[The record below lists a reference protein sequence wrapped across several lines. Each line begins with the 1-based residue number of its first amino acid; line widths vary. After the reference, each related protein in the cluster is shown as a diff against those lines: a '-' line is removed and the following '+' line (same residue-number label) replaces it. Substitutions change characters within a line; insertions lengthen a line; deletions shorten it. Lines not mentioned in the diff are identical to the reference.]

1 MYTQGSLHCW
11 LIFIVRIA
19 CMQLLLL
26 VWRQYRWPFIAVMA
40 LSLASAALGIG
51 LIAFINV
58 RLIEMVDTSLSVLPE
73 FLGLLLLLMAVTLG
87 SQLALTALGHHFVF
101 RLRSEFIKR
110 ILDTQVERVEQLG
123 SASLLAGLTSDVRA
137 ITIAFVRL
145 PELVQGI
152 ILTFGSAAYLAWLSS
167 KMLAV
172 TALWIAITIWG
183 GFMLVSR
190 VYKHMAVLRETEDK
204 LYNDY
209 QTVLEGRKELT
220 LNRERAEHIFNH
232 LYIPDAREYR
242 HHIIRADTFHLSAV
256 NWSNIM
262 MLGAIGLVFWM
273 ANGLGWADTN
283 VAATYSLTLLFLRT
297 PLLSA
302 VGALPTLLSAQ
313 VAFNKLKKFDLAPF
327 KAEFPRPQA
336 FPNWQT
342 LELRNVTF
350 RYQDSAFSV
359 GPVNLTIRRGE
370 LLFLIG
376 GNGSGKSTLAM
387 LLTGLYQPQSG
398 EILLDGK
405 ALSAEKPED
414 YRKLFSAVFTDVWL
428 FDRLLGPEGQ
438 QANPALVE
446 KWLTQLQM
454 SHKLELQDGKIL
466 NLKLS
471 KGQKKRVA
479 LLLALAEERD
489 IILLDE
495 WAADQD
501 PHFRREFYQVLLPL
515 MQEMG
520 KTIFAISHDDHYFIH
535 ADRLLEMRDGR
546 LSELTGEERDAAS
559 RDAVARTA

>member
-1 MYTQGSLHCW
+1 
-11 LIFIVRIA
+11 
-19 CMQLLLL
+19 MQLLLL

-40 LSLASAALGIG
+40 LSLVSAALGIG

-73 FLGLLLLLMAVTLG
+73 FLGLLLLLMAVTLA
-87 SQLALTALGHHFVF
+87 SQLALTTLGHHFVY

-110 ILDTQVERVEQLG
+110 IMDTQVERVEQLG

-152 ILTFGSAAYLAWLSS
+152 ILTFGSAAYLAWLST

-172 TALWIAITIWG
+172 TALWIVITIWG
-183 GFMLVSR
+183 GYLLVAR
-190 VYKHMAVLRETEDK
+190 VYRHMAVLRETEDK

-220 LNRERAEHIFNH
+220 LNRERAEHIFNT

-273 ANGLGWADTN
+273 ANSLGWADTN

-313 VAFNKLKKFDLAPF
+313 VAFNKLKKFELAPF
-327 KAEFPRPQA
+327 KAEFPRPQT
-336 FPNWQT
+336 FPAWQT

-350 RYQDSAFSV
+350 RYQGSAFSV
-359 GPVNLTIRRGE
+359 GPVNLTLHRGE

-428 FDRLLGPEGQ
+428 FDSLLGPQGE
-438 QANPALVE
+438 QASPALVE
-446 KWLTQLQM
+446 KWLAHLQM
-454 SHKLELQDGKIL
+454 SHKLALQNGKIL

-515 MQEMG
+515 MQAMG

-535 ADRLLEMRDGR
+535 ADRLLEMRDGK
-546 LSELTGEERDAAS
+546 LSELTGDERDAAS

>member
-1 MYTQGSLHCW
+1 ME
-11 LIFIVRIA
+11 
-19 CMQLLLL
+19 LLLL
-26 VWRQYRWPFIAVMA
+26 VWRQYRWPFVAVLA
-40 LSLASAALGIG
+40 LSLASAAMGIG
-51 LIAFINV
+51 LIAFINQ
-58 RLIEMVDTSLSVLPE
+58 RLIESVDLSVAVLPE

-87 SQLALTALGHHFVF
+87 SQLALTTLGHHFVY

-110 ILDTQVERVEQLG
+110 LLDTPIERIEQLG
-123 SASLLAGLTSDVRA
+123 SASLLAGLTSDVRN

-152 ILTFGSAAYLAWLSS
+152 ILTVGSCLYLAMLSG
-167 KMLAV
+167 KMLLITV
-172 TALWIAITIWG
+172 IWMALTIWG

-190 VYKHMAVLRETEDK
+190 VYKHMATLRETEDK
-204 LYNDY
+204 LYADF

-220 LNRERAEHIFNH
+220 LNRERAEHVFEKMY
-232 LYIPDAREYR
+232 LPDAREYR

-273 ANGLGWADTN
+273 ANGLGWANTN

-302 VGALPTLLSAQ
+302 VGALPTLLTAQ
-313 VAFNKLKKFDLAPF
+313 VAFRKLKQFALAPYRP
-327 KAEFPRPQA
+327 AFPRPQA
-336 FPNWQT
+336 FPGWQT
-342 LELRNVTF
+342 LELRDVTF
-350 RYQDSAFSV
+350 KYQDNDFAI
-359 GPVNLTIRRGE
+359 GPINMTLKRGE
-370 LLFLIG
+370 LVFLIG

-387 LLTGLYQPQSG
+387 LLTGLYQPLSG

-405 ALSAEKPED
+405 PMAQDKPED

-428 FDRLLGPEGQ
+428 FDELLGPEGQ
-438 QANPALVE
+438 QADPALVA
-446 KWLTQLQM
+446 KWLEQLKM
-454 SHKLELQDGKIL
+454 SHKLELENGKIL

-489 IILLDE
+489 ILLLDE

-501 PHFRREFYQVLLPL
+501 PHFRRDFYQVLLPL
-515 MQEMG
+515 MQQMG

-535 ADRLLEMRDGR
+535 ADRLLEMRNGH
-546 LSELTGEERDAAS
+546 LSELEGEERQLAS
-559 RDAVARTA
+559 RDAVSRTA

>member
-1 MYTQGSLHCW
+1 
-11 LIFIVRIA
+11 
-19 CMQLLLL
+19 MQLLLL

-110 ILDTQVERVEQLG
+110 ILDTQVERIEQLG

-172 TALWIAITIWG
+172 TALWIIITIWG
-183 GFMLVSR
+183 GFLLVSR

-232 LYIPDAREYR
+232 LYIPDAHEYR

-273 ANGLGWADTN
+273 ANSLGWADTN

-350 RYQDSAFSV
+350 RYQDNTFSV
-359 GPVNLTIRRGE
+359 GPINLTIHRGE

-438 QANPALVE
+438 QADPALVE
-446 KWLTQLQM
+446 KWLTHLQM

-515 MQEMG
+515 MQAMG

-535 ADRLLEMRDGR
+535 ADRLLEMRDGK
-546 LSELTGEERDAAS
+546 LSELTGDERDAAS

>member
-1 MYTQGSLHCW
+1 
-11 LIFIVRIA
+11 
-19 CMQLLLL
+19 MQLLLL

-58 RLIEMVDTSLSVLPE
+58 RLIEMVDTSISVLPE

-110 ILDTQVERVEQLG
+110 ILDTQIERVEQLG

-273 ANGLGWADTN
+273 ANSLGWADTN

-398 EILLDGK
+398 EILLDGT

-535 ADRLLEMRDGR
+535 ADRLLEMRDGK

>member
-1 MYTQGSLHCW
+1 ME
-11 LIFIVRIA
+11 
-19 CMQLLLL
+19 LLVL
-26 VWRQYRWPFIAVMA
+26 VWRQYRWPFISVMA

-51 LIAFINV
+51 LIAFINQ
-58 RLIEMVDTSLSVLPE
+58 RLIETADTSLLVLPE

-87 SQLALTALGHHFVF
+87 SQLALTTLGHHFVY

-110 ILDTQVERVEQLG
+110 ILDTHVERIEQLG
-123 SASLLAGLTSDVRA
+123 SASLLAGLTSDVRN
-137 ITIAFVRL
+137 ITIAFV
-145 PELVQGI
+145 
-152 ILTFGSAAYLAWLSS
+152 
-167 KMLAV
+167 
-172 TALWIAITIWG
+172 
-183 GFMLVSR
+183 
-190 VYKHMAVLRETEDK
+190 
-204 LYNDY
+204 
-209 QTVLEGRKELT
+209 
-220 LNRERAEHIFNH
+220 
-232 LYIPDAREYR
+232 
-242 HHIIRADTFHLSAV
+242 
-256 NWSNIM
+256 
-262 MLGAIGLVFWM
+262 
-273 ANGLGWADTN
+273 
-283 VAATYSLTLLFLRT
+283 RT

-302 VGALPTLLSAQ
+302 VGALPTLLTAQ
-313 VAFNKLKKFDLAPF
+313 VAFNKLNKFALAPF

-350 RYQDSAFSV
+350 SYQDNAFSV
-359 GPVNLTIRRGE
+359 GPINLTIKRGE

-387 LLTGLYQPQSG
+387 LLTGLYQPQNG

-405 ALSAEKPED
+405 PVSGEQPED

-428 FDRLLGPEGQ
+428 FDQLLGPEGQ
-438 QANPALVE
+438 PANPQLVE
-446 KWLTQLQM
+446 KWLAQLKM
-454 SHKLELQDGKIL
+454 AHKLELSNGRIV

-535 ADRLLEMRDGR
+535 ADRLLEMRNGQ

>member
-1 MYTQGSLHCW
+1 
-11 LIFIVRIA
+11 
-19 CMQLLLL
+19 MQLLLL

-58 RLIEMVDTSLSVLPE
+58 RLIEMVDTSIAVLPE
-73 FLGLLLLLMAVTLG
+73 FLSLLLLLMAVTLG

-110 ILDTQVERVEQLG
+110 ILDTQIERVEQLG

-220 LNRERAEHIFNH
+220 LNRERAEHIFNN

-273 ANGLGWADTN
+273 ANSLGWADTN

-342 LELRNVTF
+342 LELRNVMF

-398 EILLDGK
+398 EILLDGT

-535 ADRLLEMRDGR
+535 ADRLLEMRDGK